1 MYTVSSEQLCGR
13 LSGRVE
19 GEICHVPI
27 DYEGKPP
34 EDAWQ
39 RAGAV
44 FVLHEARR
52 QGSSVEAFST
62 LVEAFPP
69 KKRNLEEH
77 AGPSISLKNSKT
89 ISSPRRGGDAQASPW
104 RARSRQVPAS
114 GCMLVGPAAPLSLVL
129 LTWPQRSG
137 DLCPSA
143 WPPDSTW
150 SQATETQE

>member
-1 MYTVSSEQLCGR
+1 M
-13 LSGRVE
+13 E
-19 GEICHVPI
+19 GKICHVPI

-52 QGSSVEAFST
+52 QGSS
-62 LVEAFPP
+62 VEAFPP

-89 ISSPRRGGDAQASPW
+89 ISSPRRGGDAQASPASAPRPVPRPW

-114 GCMLVGPAAPLSLVL
+114 GCMLVGPAAPLSPVL
-129 LTWPQRSG
+129 PAWPRRSG

-150 SQATETQE
+150 SQATGTQE